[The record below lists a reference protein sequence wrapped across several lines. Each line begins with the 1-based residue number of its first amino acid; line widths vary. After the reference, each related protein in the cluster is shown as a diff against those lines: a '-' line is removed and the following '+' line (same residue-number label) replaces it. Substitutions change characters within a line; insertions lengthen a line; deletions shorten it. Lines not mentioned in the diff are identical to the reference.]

1 MNRSNRLLILLLVFI
16 GINSAV
22 FAPATTVIA
31 QGVVTE
37 IGEALTVGLNGSQ
50 ETLGGEQKDYSGC
63 TRIDGSAINADFEQ
77 RVVELLN
84 IERAKVGAA
93 PLKRS
98 SDLDF
103 AARYQTRDMEEDI
116 YFDHYTQDRI
126 DSTTTIIVCSPTERI
141 KLYYSGYSAFGENL
155 AAGYDTP
162 EQVIAGWM
170 ASDGHRTNMLDP
182 KYREVGIGYY
192 EGGTWFREFWGM
204 DLGYKST
211 VYPVVIN
218 SESAQTSSPNVTLYL
233 YGKDVWGEVRLR
245 NDADAWSAWMPFQ
258 ERMNWQIPAVNGAH
272 LLSVEMRKTG
282 ATTAGAASNDTIT
295 LSGYIDP
302 DLKYRVFLPTIKR

>member
-1 MNRSNRLLILLLVFI
+1 MNRSIRIFILLFVFI

-22 FAPATTVIA
+22 FAPASTVRA
-31 QGVVTE
+31 QGVATE
-37 IGEALTVGLNGSQ
+37 IGEALTVGLSGSQ
-50 ETLGGEQKDYSGC
+50 ETLGGDQKDYSGC
-63 TRIDGSAINADFEQ
+63 TRIDGPAINADFES

-98 SDLDF
+98 NDLDF
-103 AARYQTRDMEEDI
+103 AARYQARDMEEDV
-116 YFDHYTQDRI
+116 YFDHYTKDRSG
-126 DSTTTIIVCSPTERI
+126 DTTFNVCSPTERI

-211 VYPVVIN
+211 VYPVIIN
-218 SESAQTSSPNVTLYL
+218 NEGDQTSSPNVTVYL
-233 YGKDVWGEVRLR
+233 YGKEVWGEVRLR
-245 NDADAWSAWMPFQ
+245 NDADAWSTWMPFQ
-258 ERMNWQIPAVNGAH
+258 ERLNWQIPPVNGAH

-282 ATTAGAASNDTIT
+282 STTVGAASSDTIT
-295 LSGYIDP
+295 LSGYMSP
-302 DLKYRVFLPTIKR
+302 DMKYKVFLPTIKR